1 MLRTN
6 PIRPSTISQIWAAVI
21 LVIALGAV
29 AYIKLAPA
37 TPHLSIYAGNS
48 VPQSN
53 PQVAVSVSPY
63 FTNSVYISNQT
74 LRNWIDQAYDQHKIL
89 LAQKYQKILDGRYAL
104 RVRAPY

>member
-6 PIRPSTISQIWAAVI
+6 PIRPSTITLIWATVI

-37 TPHLSIYAGNS
+37 TPPLSVYAGNS

-53 PQVAVSVSPY
+53 PQVPVSVKP
-63 FTNSVYISNQT
+63 
-74 LRNWIDQAYDQHKIL
+74 IL
-89 LAQKYQKILDGRYAL
+89 T
-104 RVRAPY
+104 

>member
-6 PIRPSTISQIWAAVI
+6 PIRPSTITLIWATVI

-37 TPHLSIYAGNS
+37 TSPLSIYAGNS
-48 VPQSN
+48 VPQGN

-63 FTNSVYISNQT
+63 FPNSVYIGNQT
-74 LRNWIDQAYDQHKIL
+74 LRNWIDKAYDQNKSL
-89 LAQKYQKILDGRYAL
+89 LAQKYQKILDGRYTL
-104 RVRAPY
+104 RVGAPY